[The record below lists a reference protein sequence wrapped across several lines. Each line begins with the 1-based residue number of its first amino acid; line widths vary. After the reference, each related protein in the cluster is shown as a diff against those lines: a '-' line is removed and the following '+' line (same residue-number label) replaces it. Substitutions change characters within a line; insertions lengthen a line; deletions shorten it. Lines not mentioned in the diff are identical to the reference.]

1 MAVTVTVAMVP
12 VMIIAVLL
20 LMLLVPGKEDKLGK
34 FDIAFLHWKRLRYS
48 LLGFIFQHV
57 GANSTDQGTAN
68 RA

>member
-20 LMLLVPGKEDKLGK
+20 LMLLV
-34 FDIAFLHWKRLRYS
+34 